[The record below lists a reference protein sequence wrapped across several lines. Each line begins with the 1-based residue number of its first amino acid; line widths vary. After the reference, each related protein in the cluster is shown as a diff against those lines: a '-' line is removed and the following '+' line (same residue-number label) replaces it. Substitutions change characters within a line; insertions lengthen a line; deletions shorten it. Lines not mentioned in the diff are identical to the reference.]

1 MALGSVESRT
11 RQRRDRDKTS
21 GASASSGDE
30 KARGENAHSEE
41 EGNEEACNEKARSE
55 EARGEDALDE
65 EERGEEEYFEKAK
78 EMTEK
83 LLINGDTLTVDE
95 AYGVAA
101 DRIRVGLAPKARERM
116 LRTRA
121 VVDDIVRRNEVVY
134 GVTTGFG
141 KLSEVAIPP
150 DKLAQ
155 LQVNVVRSHTSGVG
169 DRLPEREVRAMM
181 LLRANVIAKGY
192 SGARPEL
199 VDLILQMLNA
209 DVYPP
214 VPEQGSVGASG
225 DLAPLA
231 HLALSLIGE
240 GTLIKADREDAAAKI
255 LREIGAEPI
264 VLGPKEG
271 ITLINGTQTH
281 TAVALIALVNARSLW
296 RTAHVAGAMSLE
308 ALLGTP
314 VAFDERIH
322 DARGQRGQSRSAA
335 LLRDLLADSE
345 LRESH
350 RHGDPRVQDPY
361 ALRCMPQVHGPVLD
375 ALDFVDEAVSAE
387 LNAATDNPLV
397 FENGETLSG
406 GNFHG
411 LRVAMALDFLAIVLT
426 HMATMAERRIDR
438 LVHPDLNQG
447 LPPFLCPEAGL
458 NSGFMM
464 AQVTAASLASECK
477 VLSHPASV
485 DTIPTDGS
493 KEDVVPMAM
502 GAAWKARRVL
512 RNLENILAIELMCA
526 AQGIDYRAP
535 LRPGRGVRSA
545 HERVRAIV
553 PRLEGDRVLSGD
565 IAALRSAISEMQF
578 ADIGTVT

>member
-1 MALGSVESRT
+1 
-11 RQRRDRDKTS
+11 
-21 GASASSGDE
+21 
-30 KARGENAHSEE
+30 
-41 EGNEEACNEKARSE
+41 
-55 EARGEDALDE
+55 
-65 EERGEEEYFEKAK
+65 
-78 EMTEK
+78 MTDK
-83 LLINGDTLTVDE
+83 LLIDGDTLTIDE
-95 AYGVAA
+95 AYAVAV
-101 DRIRVGLAPKARERM
+101 DRIRVGLAPKARARM
-116 LRTRA
+116 LKTRA
-121 VVDDIVRRNEVVY
+121 VVDDIVGRNAPVY

-141 KLSEVAIPP
+141 KLSEVAIPRER
-150 DKLAQ
+150 LAE
-155 LQVNVVRSHTSGVG
+155 LQVNLVRSHASGVG
-169 DRLPEREVRAMM
+169 DPLPEREVRAMM

-199 VDLILQMLNA
+199 VDLLLQMLNA
-209 DVYPP
+209 DVYPR

-231 HLALSLIGE
+231 HLALALIGE
-240 GTLIKADREDAAAKI
+240 GMLVRAGREEPTKKVLEA
-255 LREIGAEPI
+255 IGAKPV
-264 VLGPKEG
+264 VLAPKEG

-281 TAVALIALVNARSLW
+281 TAVALIALVHARALW

-322 DARGQRGQSRSAA
+322 SARGQKGQIRSAA

-361 ALRCMPQVHGPVLD
+361 SLRCMPQVHGPVLD
-375 ALDFVDEAVSAE
+375 ALDWIDAAVSRE

-411 LRVAMALDFLAIVLT
+411 LTVAMALDFLAIVLT
-426 HMATMAERRIDR
+426 HVATMAERRIDR

-447 LPPFLCPEAGL
+447 LPPFLSGDAGV

-464 AQVTAASLASECK
+464 AQVTAAGLASECK

-512 RNLENILAIELMCA
+512 RNLENILAIELMCG
-526 AQGIDYRAP
+526 AQGIDFRAP
-535 LRPGRGVRSA
+535 LSPGRGVRTA

-553 PRLEGDRVLSGD
+553 PRLESDRVLSGD
-565 IAALRSAISEMQF
+565 ISAIMTAVSEMRF
-578 ADIGTVT
+578 ADIGRVT

>member
-1 MALGSVESRT
+1 
-11 RQRRDRDKTS
+11 
-21 GASASSGDE
+21 
-30 KARGENAHSEE
+30 
-41 EGNEEACNEKARSE
+41 
-55 EARGEDALDE
+55 
-65 EERGEEEYFEKAK
+65 
-78 EMTEK
+78 MTDK
-83 LLINGDTLTVDE
+83 LLIDGDTLSIDE
-95 AYGVAA
+95 AYAVAV
-101 DRIRVGLAPKARERM
+101 DRLRVDLAPKARARM

-121 VVDDIVRRNEVVY
+121 VVDDIVGRDDAVY

-141 KLSEVAIPP
+141 KLSEVSIPRE
-150 DKLAQ
+150 KLAE
-155 LQVNVVRSHTSGVG
+155 LQVNLVRSHASGVG
-169 DRLPEREVRAMM
+169 DPLPEREVRAMM

-199 VDLILQMLNA
+199 VDLLLQMLNA
-209 DVYPP
+209 DVYPRI
-214 VPEQGSVGASG
+214 PEQGSVGASG

-231 HLALSLIGE
+231 HLALALIGE
-240 GTLIKADREDAAAKI
+240 GTLIKGGREEPAAKI
-255 LREIGAEPI
+255 LKEIGAKPV
-264 VLGPKEG
+264 VLAPKEG

-281 TAVALIALVNARSLW
+281 TAVALIALVHARALW

-322 DARGQRGQSRSAA
+322 LARGQKGQVRSAA
-335 LLRDLLADSE
+335 LLRELLADSQ

-361 ALRCMPQVHGPVLD
+361 SLRCMPQVHGPVLD
-375 ALDFVDEAVSAE
+375 ALNWIDSAVSRE
-387 LNAATDNPLV
+387 INAATDNPLV

-411 LRVAMALDFLAIVLT
+411 LTVAMALDFLAIVLT
-426 HMATMAERRIDR
+426 HLATMAERRIDR

-447 LPPFLCPEAGL
+447 LPPFLSPNAGL

-464 AQVTAASLASECK
+464 AQVTAAALASECK
-477 VLSHPASV
+477 LLSHPASV

-512 RNLENILAIELMCA
+512 RNLENILAIELMCG
-526 AQGIDYRAP
+526 AQGIDFRAP
-535 LRPGRGVRSA
+535 LRPGRGVRTA

-553 PRLEGDRVLSGD
+553 PRLENDRVLSAD
-565 IAALRSAISEMQF
+565 ISALMAAVSAMRF
-578 ADIGTVT
+578 ADIGSPT